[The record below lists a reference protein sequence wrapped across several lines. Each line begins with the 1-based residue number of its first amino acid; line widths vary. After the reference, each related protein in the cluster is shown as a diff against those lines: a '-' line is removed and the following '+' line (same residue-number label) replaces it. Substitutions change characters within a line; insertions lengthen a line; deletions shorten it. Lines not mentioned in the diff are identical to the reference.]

1 VALPQEFLMELK
13 FKNDVESVVSPYVA
27 LKRRG
32 RNLVGLCPFHN
43 EKTGSFVV
51 YPENGSYYCFGCGK
65 GGDIITFTMEVE
77 NLDYIDAVRRLADRA
92 GLKVPD
98 GNTDDKTIRLKNDV
112 YEVNREAARYF
123 HSYLMSPNGKAGLDY
138 LLSRGLTLKTIKH
151 FGLGFSPN
159 GWHDLENHLKSKG
172 YSEYII
178 KSADLIAE
186 KQKDNKI
193 FKYDRFINR
202 VMFPI
207 INIQG
212 KVVGFSGR
220 ALPGNDKQGG
230 KYVNTAD
237 TPVYKKSHQVY
248 GLNFAKKVCSNQA
261 ILVEGNLD
269 VIALHQAGFENAVA
283 ALGTAFT
290 EEQAKLIGRY
300 AKEVVVTLDADEA
313 GAKATDRAM
322 NILKSAGVDARILR
336 LPDCKDPDE
345 FLKKYGSARFEALLD
360 GAISNI
366 EYRLYTAAMGVD
378 LGASDGKLQYLKKA
392 CDVLAELDDRLAVD
406 LYAGKLS
413 EKYGVSKEVLINDT
427 LEKIAKRKKQREQK
441 QLENIITPRLQ
452 KDSINP
458 QKSQFRR
465 AAAAEETIICVLIK
479 HPDLLQLVEEITPDS
494 IITDFNRRLYEKV
507 LQIIHSGHEFDLVLL
522 SGDFAPDEIGY
533 ITGLLAKGI
542 GNENP
547 EKVLNDSIKVLTEEN
562 LSVKGLNVT
571 ELPDDEW
578 AAAMKNLQNKKKI

>member
-1 VALPQEFLMELK
+1 MELK